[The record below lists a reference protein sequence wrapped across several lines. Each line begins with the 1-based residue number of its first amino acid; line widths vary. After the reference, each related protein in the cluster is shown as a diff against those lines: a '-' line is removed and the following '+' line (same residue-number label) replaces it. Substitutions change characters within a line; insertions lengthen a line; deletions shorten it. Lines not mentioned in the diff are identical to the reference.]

1 MDIDTFLEQ
10 PGSGPSEDDQD
21 STLLRVQAS
30 AALRRWL
37 QDHLEVAGE
46 IKETIRAHIHLQEV
60 ERRTQRAEE
69 AKRSAEHQCDSLMT
83 KQDPA
88 SHRVLGFALGV
99 ILAGLLTV
107 LDAIPLNWAAQA
119 FGLDTDTTWLV
130 TVILVAAS
138 AGAMLGL
145 EMTRERASGL
155 LVGILAAGYV
165 VLAGLRAEFLITVN
179 GESLVVAL
187 LQAAMLT
194 GISAALVL
202 FGSAI
207 LGRTRSLRLSRA
219 RAAARRSGQAV
230 TDARAAQSLA
240 NERLQRHIGSLR
252 GILLPWAI
260 NSTAPAGVD
269 RASWAAALELAVRQ
283 LFPAP

>member
-1 MDIDTFLEQ
+1 
-10 PGSGPSEDDQD
+10 
-21 STLLRVQAS
+21 VQAS
-30 AALRRWL
+30 SALQRWL
-37 QDHLEVAGE
+37 RDHLEVTAE
-46 IKETIRAHIHLQEV
+46 IKETIRAHLHLQEV

-69 AKRSAEHQCDSLMT
+69 AKRSAEHQHDSLLT

-88 SHRVLGFALGV
+88 NHRVLGFALGA
-99 ILAGLLTV
+99 ILVGLITA

-119 FGLDTDTTWLV
+119 FGLDADTTWLV
-130 TVILVAAS
+130 TFILVAAS

-145 EMTRERASGL
+145 EMTRERARGL
-155 LVGILAAGYV
+155 LVGVLTAGYV
-165 VLAGLRAEFLITVN
+165 ALGGLRTEFLITVN
-179 GESLVVAL
+179 GDSLIVAL

-219 RAAARRSGQAV
+219 RAAVRRSGHAV
-230 TDARAAQSLA
+230 ADARSVQSLA
-240 NERLQRHIGSLR
+240 DERLQRHIGSLR

-269 RASWAAALELAVRQ
+269 RAAWAAALELAVRQ
-283 LFPAP
+283 LFPTP

>member
-10 PGSGPSEDDQD
+10 PGAGPSEDDQD
-21 STLLRVQAS
+21 SALLRAQAS
-30 AALRRWL
+30 SALQRWL
-37 QDHLEVAGE
+37 RDHLEVAGE
-46 IKETIRAHIHLQEV
+46 IKETIRAHLHLQEV

-69 AKRSAEHQCDSLMT
+69 AKRSAEHVYDSLLT

-88 SHRVLGFALGV
+88 GHRVLGFALGA
-99 ILAGLLTV
+99 ILVGLITA

-119 FGLDTDTTWLV
+119 FGLDADTTWLV
-130 TVILVAAS
+130 TFILVAAS

-145 EMTRERASGL
+145 EMTRERARGL
-155 LVGILAAGYV
+155 LTGVLAAGYV
-165 VLAGLRAEFLITVN
+165 ALAGLRTEFLITVN
-179 GESLVVAL
+179 GDSLIVAL
-187 LQAAMLT
+187 LQSAMLT

-219 RAAARRSGQAV
+219 RAAARRSGHAV
-230 TDARAAQSLA
+230 ADARGVQSLA
-240 NERLQRHIGSLR
+240 DERLQRHIGSLR

-269 RASWAAALELAVRQ
+269 RAAWAAALELAVRQ